1 MPKRK
6 WTREEVETWMDVN
19 HRRFY
24 ANPQDAN
31 LFVRKRGWRINWTF
45 NLANPAAWGVIAA
58 GTCILAAAAVLLSR

>member
-6 WTREEVETWMDVN
+6 WTREEVETWMDEN

-45 NLANPAAWGVIAA
+45 NLANPLHGA
-58 GTCILAAAAVLLSR
+58 S

>member
-6 WTREEVETWMDVN
+6 WTREEVETGMDAY
-19 HRRFY
+19 HRRFT
-24 ANPQDAN
+24 ATPQDAT
-31 LFVRKRGWRINWTF
+31 LFVRKGGWRINWTF